1 MSVLSGSIDINL
13 TSFSDTINSGAKF
26 GDYFTA
32 GFATQGNTMGIAA
45 GITVA
50 VGLLIGALMAVFG
63 IVFAVLG
70 MVDKLK
76 ARVQ

>member
-1 MSVLSGSIDINL
+1 MSGSVDVNL
-13 TSFSDTINSGAKF
+13 SLFSNTINKGSAF
-26 GDYFTA
+26 GNYFVE
-32 GFATQGNTMGIAA
+32 GFAQQGNTMGIAA

-70 MVDKLK
+70 VVDKLK
-76 ARVQ
+76 ARVE